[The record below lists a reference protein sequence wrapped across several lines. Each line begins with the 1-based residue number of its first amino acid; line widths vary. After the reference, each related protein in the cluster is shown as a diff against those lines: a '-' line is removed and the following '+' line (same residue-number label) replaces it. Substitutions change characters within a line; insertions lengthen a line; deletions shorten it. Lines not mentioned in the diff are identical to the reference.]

1 MNSAIFRKG
10 FALVLAL
17 GMMVC
22 GTAALA
28 HTPLC
33 TCYDNMDG
41 TATCEGGFSDGSSA
55 AGVSIKILDTERNV
69 LIEGAMGDDST
80 FVFEIPEVPY
90 LVLFDAGPGHSIEIK
105 GEDVF

>member
-1 MNSAIFRKG
+1 MNSTAFRKG
-10 FALVLAL
+10 FALILAL
-17 GMMVC
+17 GMMAF

-28 HTPLC
+28 HTPLL

-55 AGVSIKILDTERNV
+55 SGISMKVLDTEGNILV
-69 LIEGAMGDDST
+69 EGVMDEDSS
-80 FVFEIPEVPY
+80 FVFDIPEVPY
-90 LVLFDAGPGHSIEIK
+90 VVLFDAGPGHSIEIK